1 MAVQTWLES
10 ELEYGRKVLDAGL
23 EGTRTG
29 REAFL
34 NGRPLTPF
42 LRDSIRKALIPA
54 AIGSCIGMIGNARK
68 HYRSPGQVL
77 AFGVIDGLIGF
88 GLGMAWQGRHLAA
101 SAARSALKKISR
113 VRDERWLA
121 KHPIDYA

>member
-1 MAVQTWLES
+1 MGVETWLES

-23 EGTRTG
+23 EGTRSG

-34 NGRPLTPF
+34 DGKPLTPF
-42 LRDSIRKALIPA
+42 LKDSVRKALIPA

-77 AFGVIDGLIGF
+77 ALGLIDGMIGF
-88 GLGMAWQGRHLAA
+88 GLGMTWQGRRLAA
-101 SAARSALKKISR
+101 SATRSALKKMSR
-113 VRDERWLA
+113 VRDEHWLA